1 MINKEIL
8 IQGPINQDLV
18 SKVIAETNAGSI
30 GAQSIFLGQVRNDIL
45 DGKKV
50 LEIDYSAYEEMVKLE
65 TDKIFAHIKST
76 YDDVQKIYI
85 RHSVGKVKAGEH
97 SLFVFVACGHRRQAF
112 KAVEEIV
119 DLIKEKLP
127 VWKKEILDDGGH
139 IWTENKID

>member
-8 IQGPINQDLV
+8 IQGPIKQELV
-18 SKVIAETNAGSI
+18 SQIIAETNQGSV
-30 GAQSIFLGQVRNDIL
+30 GAQSIFLGQVRNDVL

-50 LEIDYSAYEEMVKLE
+50 LLIDYSAYEEMVQVE
-65 TDKIFAHIKST
+65 TNKIFAHIKQK
-76 YDDVQKIYI
+76 YDDVQRVYI
-85 RHSVGKVKAGEH
+85 RHSVGEVKAGEH

-127 VWKKEILDDGGH
+127 VWKKEVLDDGNH
-139 IWTENKID
+139 VWTENEL

>member
-8 IQGPINQDLV
+8 IQGPIKQELV
-18 SKVIAETNAGSI
+18 SQIIAETNQGSV

-45 DGKKV
+45 EGKKV
-50 LEIDYSAYEEMVKLE
+50 LLIDYSAYEEMVHAE
-65 TDKIFAHIKST
+65 TDKIFAHIKQK
-76 YDDVQKIYI
+76 YDDVQRVYI
-85 RHSVGKVKAGEH
+85 RHSIGKVKAGEH

-127 VWKKEILDDGGH
+127 VWKKEVLDDGNH
-139 IWTENKID
+139 VWTENEL